1 MMQNHLNEYYEFH
14 MWCFCFE
21 VGTPT
26 FVNVKYVINFQNFLI
41 CQKMQ
46 CTYSGVKFLT
56 VPGLLDII
64 SNVVYGNNI
73 NKKNTM
79 RKSHNNISVNII
91 WKVSTLNNCKKYFVM
106 RVVQQI
112 INATKYLLTCVSSTS
127 IYVGVWRCLLISND
141 ILTFKVTVIKIVSML
156 HV

>member
-1 MMQNHLNEYYEFH
+1 
-14 MWCFCFE
+14 
-21 VGTPT
+21 
-26 FVNVKYVINFQNFLI
+26 
-41 CQKMQ
+41 MQ

-91 WKVSTLNNCKKYFVM
+91 
-106 RVVQQI
+106 
-112 INATKYLLTCVSSTS
+112 
-127 IYVGVWRCLLISND
+127 
-141 ILTFKVTVIKIVSML
+141 
-156 HV
+156 